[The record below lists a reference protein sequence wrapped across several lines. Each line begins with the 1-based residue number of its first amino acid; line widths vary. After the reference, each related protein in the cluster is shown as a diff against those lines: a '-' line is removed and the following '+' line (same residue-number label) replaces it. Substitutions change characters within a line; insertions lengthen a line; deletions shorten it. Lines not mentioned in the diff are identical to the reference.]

1 MKIFPQ
7 KNPFSEEIIEIF
19 MFLLKSAFVIFSF
32 LILMAVIDSDFMQRI
47 KHQTYGNC
55 VKKLSTEYAL
65 PIIDHDEQGAVIQYD
80 ESEIIDP
87 KAAAEHSCAQLFEV
101 E

>member
-1 MKIFPQ
+1 
-7 KNPFSEEIIEIF
+7 
-19 MFLLKSAFVIFSF
+19 LKSAFVIFSF
-32 LILMAVIDSDFMQRI
+32 LILMALINSDFIQRL

-65 PIIDHDEQGAVIQYD
+65 PIVVHDEQGAIIEYE

-87 KAAAEHSCAQLFEV
+87 EAAAERRCAQLFEV